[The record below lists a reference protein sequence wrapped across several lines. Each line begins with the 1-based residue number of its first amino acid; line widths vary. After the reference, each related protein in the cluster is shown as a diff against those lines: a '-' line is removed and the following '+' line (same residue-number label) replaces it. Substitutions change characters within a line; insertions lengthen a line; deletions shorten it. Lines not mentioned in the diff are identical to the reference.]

1 MSKKRKSQLSVEI
14 ICPCG
19 GGIYNQCC
27 GIYHHGQFP
36 ETAEILMRSRY
47 TAFVLEKADY
57 LLATWHPS
65 THPAHLDLN
74 ETPRPKWLG
83 LNIKQHTILD
93 NEHAEVEFIARYSLS
108 GRAFKLHEISQFKYE
123 NGRWYYV
130 DGKFID
136 D

>member
-19 GGIYNQCC
+19 GGIYN
-27 GIYHHGQFP
+27 HGQFP

-136 D
+136 N